1 MGEGDFRGDIRRVI
15 FTKVR
20 DNSISVMNDA
30 KVINKNL
37 SEYSK
42 RYKDFDQLEKLN
54 IELTVP
60 IQLPPNGKN
69 GDCKA
74 VVLEVQKSFYEL
86 GGGSQIYHA
95 LGSWLDDENKVVSDH
110 CVVVYAAMPINK
122 WYECIPVLQRLIRDE
137 IQSKLFQKCVF
148 LRIDNQTFG
157 DPLNLLRK
165 QTKNFPSIDEF
176 GGIDPACEMIVGEYE
191 RHPVQTVMDQEIK
204 GDKNIQISSGGDTS
218 AVIGKGAISATNY
231 TVNNYVSEPSIEIL
245 QLLER
250 FEAGM
255 DRIQAD
261 LKETN
266 SNTLDKFVNLEI
278 KLAELAEQK
287 ERLEKEVSEIENA
300 PYSLISLMDSA
311 RRRFSDFS
319 SEFRTAE
326 SVAQIMVGLANPTG
340 GKIYDGCCGTG
351 QLLLEAHRFVE
362 TKQQTGL
369 LHFYG
374 QEINPELWKQAKV
387 NFAIKGIDIDL
398 GPAPDSTFHYPHH
411 LGVSADYILMDVPF
425 GMKLKPKLDGTN
437 DPKWGLCGHK
447 EISSGD
453 IAWILHGLHQLSQ
466 SGVCVIHL
474 SAGILFRSDKASV
487 RLRKFLVN
495 EKMLSGI
502 IALKPGMHKTTGIA
516 TFVLIFEKRNV
527 HEIKKG
533 PRGIF
538 MMDCTEFKGIKKQN
552 YYAFS
557 TEEIS
562 TIIDTYA
569 SWRNESEFYETDLT
583 PYCKVVSDEDVIEN
597 DYDLYPKRY
606 FQN

>member
-1 MGEGDFRGDIRRVI
+1 MQDAIGITKILGEF
-15 FTKVR
+15 
-20 DNSISVMNDA
+20 
-30 KVINKNL
+30 
-37 SEYSK
+37 SK
-42 RYKDFDQLEKLN
+42 RYEDFDQLEKLN
-54 IELTVP
+54 IELTIP
-60 IQLPPNGKN
+60 IQLPPNGKK

-74 VVLEVQKSFYEL
+74 VVLEVQKSLNEL
-86 GGGSQIYHA
+86 GGGSRIYHA
-95 LGSWLDDENKVVSDH
+95 LGSWLDDQYKVVSDH
-110 CVVVYAAMPINK
+110 CVVVFAAIPINN
-122 WYECIPVLQRLIRDE
+122 WFECIPLLRRLIRDE
-137 IQSKLFQKCVF
+137 IQTKLLQECVF

-157 DPLNLLRK
+157 DPLNLLGEK
-165 QTKNFPSIDEF
+165 IDDFPSIDEF
-176 GGIDPACEMIVGEYE
+176 GGIDPACMKMMGKYE
-191 RHPVQTVMDQEIK
+191 ENAIQQCEIKQEIK

-218 AVIGKGAISATNY
+218 AAIGKDAVSATNY
-231 TVNNYVSEPSIEIL
+231 TVNNYVSEPSKEIL

-250 FEAGM
+250 FEAGI

-266 SNTLDKFVNLEI
+266 SNTIDKFVNLEI

-287 ERLEKEVSEIENA
+287 ERLEKEVNEIENA
-300 PYSLISLMDSA
+300 PYSLISSMDSA
-311 RRRFSDFS
+311 SRRFSEFS
-319 SEFRTAE
+319 SEFKTAE

-362 TKQQTGL
+362 TKQQTGV

-398 GPAPDSTFHYPHH
+398 GPAPDSTFHNPHH

-425 GMKLKPKLDGTN
+425 GMKLKPKLDGTS
-437 DPKWGLCGHK
+437 DHRWRLCGHK

-453 IAWILHGLHQLSQ
+453 IAWILHSLHQLSQ

-495 EKMLSGI
+495 EKLLSGI

-538 MMDCTEFKGIKKQN
+538 MMDCTEYKGIKKQN

-569 SWRNESEFYETDLT
+569 SWRNESEFYAGDLT
-583 PYCKVVSDEDVIEN
+583 PYCKVVSAEDVIEN
-597 DYDLYPKRY
+597 DYNLNPKRY
-606 FQN
+606 FQI